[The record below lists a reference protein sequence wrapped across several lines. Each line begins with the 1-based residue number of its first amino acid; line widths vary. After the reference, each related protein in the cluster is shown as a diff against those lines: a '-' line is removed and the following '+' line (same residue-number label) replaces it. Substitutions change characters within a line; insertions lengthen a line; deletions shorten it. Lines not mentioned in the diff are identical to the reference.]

1 MFTLKWTLWDTQI
14 AFVLW
19 TPLIIS
25 IIITHIQSDGCVHC
39 AIWYASKS
47 YWCMDVQQLC
57 LWPFCIRTNDEWM
70 NDGNNRSMLETIGD
84 GRKFTISCDD
94 WVFRHM
100 MLLVTHIGVAAHIEL
115 NITNAVEGE
124 PMNDLCFIVL
134 RWSKTEHKTLF
145 AVTFRKRTRSWNER
159 IEKKKIKIMI

>member
-1 MFTLKWTLWDTQI
+1 
-14 AFVLW
+14 
-19 TPLIIS
+19 
-25 IIITHIQSDGCVHC
+25 
-39 AIWYASKS
+39 
-47 YWCMDVQQLC
+47 
-57 LWPFCIRTNDEWM
+57 
-70 NDGNNRSMLETIGD
+70 
-84 GRKFTISCDD
+84 
-94 WVFRHM
+94 M

-134 RWSKTEHKTLF
+134 RWSKTEQKTLF